1 MFSNEQL
8 HAFRENGFLIVPDAL
23 PSSSV
28 TLLRERIELLF
39 NHGDVKHKPGDEWAC
54 RRNLAST
61 GLKHMVNAWK
71 GDEAIAAL
79 FTDSLLGQAI
89 ATLGGWSG
97 ARMTSDAVWWKPPH
111 SDSVPFHQ
119 DSLRVQRFLSPGSFI
134 TCWIALDE
142 CTEEM
147 GALQYVRGSHQWAPI
162 DMPPSV
168 QAESIHYQASLRA
181 AVKAHG
187 INQFDIITVQGGAG
201 TCAFHDGLMWH
212 GSARNLS
219 GDRPRRA
226 LAAHFVTPEA
236 RFIAPPTSPHFA
248 YYKQADSE
256 ELNEASFPIVW
267 RESGYRS
274 PGLDAFSVTNPQWF
288 SGNQYVEV
296 SAIGNG

>member
-1 MFSNEQL
+1 MFSTEQV
-8 HAFRENGFLIVPDAL
+8 HAFRENGFLIVPNAL
-23 PSSSV
+23 PPFSV
-28 TLLRERIELLF
+28 NLLRERIELLF
-39 NHGDVKHKPGDEWAC
+39 GQGDIKHKPGDEWAC

-71 GDEAIAAL
+71 GDKAIAAL

-89 ATLGGWSG
+89 AALGGWSG
-97 ARMTSDAVWWKPPH
+97 ARMTADAIWWKPPH

-119 DSLRVQRFLSPGSFI
+119 DSLRVQRFLNPGSFI

-147 GALQYVRGSHQWAPI
+147 GALQYARGSHKWTAI

-168 QAESIHYQASLRA
+168 QAENIHYQANLRA
-181 AVKAHG
+181 AAKAHR
-187 INQFDIITVQGGAG
+187 IDQLDIITVQGGAG

-219 GDRPRRA
+219 DDRPRRA

-236 RFIAPPTSPHFA
+236 RFTAVPTSPHFA
-248 YYKQADSE
+248 YYKQPDSE

-267 RESGYRS
+267 GQGGYRS
-274 PGLDAFSVTNPQWF
+274 PGLDAFAATPHRWF
-288 SGNQYVEV
+288 SGNRYLDV
-296 SAIGNG
+296 SANGNG